1 MPWDRIEA
9 ITKGTRDG
17 GIRSRTG
24 RLLDFLGLGWLL
36 RRKPAHHTAVFTSAF
51 IALAAKMAKADGVA
65 VTAEWKAF
73 ERFLEMPPKEIAN
86 VKRLY
91 DLAKEDAAGFE
102 PYAERIGALL
112 ANDAKMKRDCIE
124 CLLYVACSDGILHP
138 AEDAFVSQV
147 AAKFGFT
154 EPEFRRIRSMFV
166 RDADSPYEILG
177 VTPDATLSE
186 IKSRYRQLAAEHHPD
201 RLVAAGAP
209 AALVKAA
216 NAKLA
221 AINAAHEAIVKER
234 TAGGRP

>member
-1 MPWDRIEA
+1 MPWKSIEA
-9 ITKGTRDG
+9 AAKGARDG
-17 GIRSRTG
+17 GVRSRAG
-24 RLLDFLGLGWLL
+24 RLLDFVGLGWLIA
-36 RRKPAHHTAVFTSAF
+36 RKPAHHTAVFTSAF

-221 AINAAHEAIVKER
+221 AINAAHEAILKER